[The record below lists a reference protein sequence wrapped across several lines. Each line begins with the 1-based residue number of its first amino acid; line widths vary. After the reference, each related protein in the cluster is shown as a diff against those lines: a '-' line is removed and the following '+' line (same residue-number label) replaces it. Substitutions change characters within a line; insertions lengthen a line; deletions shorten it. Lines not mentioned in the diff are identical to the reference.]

1 MKSHVFGFALLSVTV
16 VFASAPAQAQ
26 NGSLT
31 RSFVSS
37 TGSDSNPCTV
47 TQPCQ
52 TFAQAYTAIGANG
65 IIAALD
71 PGKYGPLTITTGVT
85 INGNGWSA
93 ITAPASGVGITIS
106 SGSGNVTLIGLEID
120 GAQAGYNGIVDY
132 SSGSLTV
139 SNCTLQNFK
148 YDGDFLTGNGIL
160 MQPGSGTLD
169 FTISNTTASNN
180 GHAGIS
186 YFSGSGL
193 NNANGVIDHVIANA
207 NNIFGVGIDTS
218 NATGGT
224 TVVTVSNSTASDN
237 TSDGFYASSG
247 GNAAT
252 LLVSYDNVSASGNQ
266 YGILVGDSTEV
277 LLGRSVIT
285 GNNTGVYN
293 GTTPSNTFYTLKN
306 NTINLNGSGGDIPT
320 ALNTTFSQQ

>member
-1 MKSHVFGFALLSVTV
+1 MTRTTIVGAAALALTV
-16 VFASAPAQAQ
+16 SAIIAVAPARAQ
-26 NGSLT
+26 NGTLT

-37 TGSDSNPCTV
+37 TGVDTNPCTIA
-47 TQPCQ
+47 QPCA
-52 TFAQAYTAIGANG
+52 TFAHAYTVVGANG
-65 IIAALD
+65 IVAALD

-93 ITAPASGVGITIS
+93 ITGPASGVGITIS

-120 GAQAGYNGIVDY
+120 GAQAAYNGIVDY

-160 MQPGSGTLD
+160 MQPSSGTLN

-193 NNANGVIDHVIANA
+193 TNVNGVIDHVIANS
-207 NNIFGVGIDTS
+207 NNTFGVAVDTS

-252 LLVSYDNVSASGNQ
+252 LEVSYDNV
-266 YGILVGDSTEV
+266 
-277 LLGRSVIT
+277 
-285 GNNTGVYN
+285 
-293 GTTPSNTFYTLKN
+293 
-306 NTINLNGSGGDIPT
+306 
-320 ALNTTFSQQ
+320 